1 MKIKP
6 IPDGFES
13 AIPYLICKDAAKAIE
28 FYKKA
33 FGATEFER
41 IGMPDGRVG
50 HAELKISRATI
61 MLADEFPDMGTVSPH
76 SLGGT
81 TVRMMIYVEDV
92 DAFAARAAAAGAKV
106 LSPPADQFYGDR
118 NCKLSDPSGHVWM
131 FGSHKED
138 VSREEIQKRAAGLYP
153 KK

>member
-33 FGATEFER
+33 FGATELER

-92 DAFAARAAAAGAKV
+92 DAFATRAAVAGAKV
-106 LSPPADQFYGDR
+106 LSAPADQFYGDR
-118 NCKLSDPSGHVWM
+118 NCKLSDPFGHVWM

-138 VSREEIQKRAAGLYP
+138 VSREEIQKRAAALYP